1 MSSRSS
7 NARKRP
13 PFEVLK
19 DWNIASALRHAQRRA
34 REVLRHAGYPSRFPA
49 WVELT
54 ARKDLPLRI
63 KHAVDV
69 LFWAHALQ
77 LSLDKKSTRDKISFQ
92 AFRFGIACDRA
103 DLESDFFIGRSVR
116 TKRGVLAEQRGN
128 RNRNLVSESEKTH
141 WRKCYS
147 QLKKKSARISKRVAA
162 SRIKTETASTRSE
175 RTIRRYL

>member
-1 MSSRSS
+1 MSSQSS
-7 NARKRP
+7 SARKRP

-19 DWNIASALRHAQRRA
+19 DWSIASALRHAQRRA
-34 REVLRHAGYPSRFPA
+34 REVLRHAGYPFRFPA

-54 ARKDLPLRI
+54 ARKGLPLKI

-77 LSLDKKSTRDKISFQ
+77 RSLENQATRDEISFQ

-116 TKRGVLAEQRGN
+116 TKRGLFAEQRGN
-128 RNRNLVSESEKTH
+128 RRRNLVSETEIAQ
-141 WRKCYS
+141 WREFHMA
-147 QLKKKSARISKRVAA
+147 LKKQDKNISKREAA
-162 SRIKTETASTRSE
+162 IRIKIEALSSRSHL
-175 RTIRRYL
+175 TIRKYL

>member
-1 MSSRSS
+1 MSSQSS
-7 NARKRP
+7 SARKRP

-19 DWNIASALRHAQRRA
+19 DWSIASALRHAQRRA
-34 REVLRHAGYPSRFPA
+34 REVLRHAGYPFRFPA

-54 ARKDLPLRI
+54 ARKGLPLKI

-69 LFWAHALQ
+69 LFWAHALKR
-77 LSLDKKSTRDKISFQ
+77 SLENQETRDEISFQ

-116 TKRGVLAEQRGN
+116 TKRGVLAERRGN
-128 RNRNLVSESEKTH
+128 RSRNLVSESEKTV
-141 WRKCYS
+141 WRKCYL
-147 QLKKKSARISKRVAA
+147 QLRKDSAGISKRVAA
-162 SRIKTETASTRSE
+162 SRIKMETASTRSE